1 MRREV
6 FYEYD
11 EYIGGSCHEMLF
23 FFDTFGLVTHYIPSH
38 PGTFHLFI
46 EILVASRTL
55 KSAVTSWY
63 DSSILKKD

>member
-38 PGTFHLFI
+38 PPRHLPSVYRNSGGFQNF
-46 EILVASRTL
+46 EKCRDVM
-55 KSAVTSWY
+55 V
-63 DSSILKKD
+63 